1 MMNKQLIIVED
12 AAHLAQK
19 GAELFAGIAARSV
32 TMNGQFSVALSG
44 GSTPRPM
51 NRLLAAEPYA
61 SQIPW
66 QDTHIFMVDERML
79 PFEDPQSNFVA
90 LKADLLEKVPAV
102 EGQIHPMPVWLE
114 PEAAAAAYIRKL
126 EVFFGNSGHKAPVF
140 DLILLG
146 IGSDGHTASLFPEVM
161 AGLPAAPWVL
171 AVRGGSPA
179 VWRLTLNVTVLN
191 QARHV
196 CFLASGPEK
205 SNIVRE
211 LLAENTSPLPA
222 QMIAPVAGSLTFILD
237 RLAAAQLPGSNR

>member
-1 MMNKQLIIVED
+1 
-12 AAHLAQK
+12 
-19 GAELFAGIAARSV
+19 
-32 TMNGQFSVALSG
+32 MNGRFSVALSG

-51 NRLLAAEPYA
+51 NRLLATEPYA

-79 PFEDPQSNFVA
+79 PFEDPQSNFGA
-90 LKADLLEKVPAV
+90 LKADLLAKVPAV

-114 PEAAAAAYIRKL
+114 PAAAAAAYIRQL
-126 EVFFGNSGHKAPVF
+126 EVFFGNSSLKAPVF

-211 LLAENTSPLPA
+211 LFAESTPLLPA
-222 QMIAPVAGSLTFILD
+222 QMIAPAAGSLTFILD
-237 RLAAAQLPGSNR
+237 RTAAARLPESNR